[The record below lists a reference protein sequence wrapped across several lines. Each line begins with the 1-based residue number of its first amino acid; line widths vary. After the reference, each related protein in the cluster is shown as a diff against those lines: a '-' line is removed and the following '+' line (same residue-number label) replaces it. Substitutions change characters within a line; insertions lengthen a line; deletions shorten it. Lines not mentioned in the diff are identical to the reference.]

1 MSPTV
6 TDLRPS
12 VGVMFPPR
20 AAIEQLPRYAARV
33 EQLGLD
39 ELWLAEDCFLSGGI
53 AMSAT
58 ALAVTRSLRVGMG
71 LLPAAVRNPAIAA
84 MELSTL
90 ARLHPG
96 RVAVAFGHGVA
107 AWMRQI
113 GAHPRNRL
121 AALEE
126 VSAAVRALVAGETVS
141 VEGSFVHLQDV
152 VLETP
157 PSVPPLIVIGTTGP
171 KGLAVA
177 GRAADGMLLAEGAGA
192 PFIEWAVEQVSD
204 ASAAV
209 SPPECVVY
217 AWLRIDEDE
226 GRIGELVD
234 PAIEHW
240 RSSGLYPEPM
250 RLAPADA
257 RELGVFGDP
266 ASCARAIGR
275 LARAGARS
283 VVLVPLGE
291 DLDVQVERLGGEVAP
306 LVRAAAA
313 RA

>member
-1 MSPTV
+1 MKDPQ
-6 TDLRPS
+6 PS

-20 AAIEQLPRYAARV
+20 AAVEQLPRFAARV
-33 EQLGLD
+33 QQLGLD
-39 ELWLAEDCFLSGGI
+39 ELWVVEDCFLSGGI

-58 ALAVTRSLRVGMG
+58 ALCVTQSVRVGIG

-113 GAHPRNRL
+113 GAHPHNRL

-141 VEGSFVHLQDV
+141 TEGHSFRLQDV

-157 PSVPPLIVIGTTGP
+157 PPVPPLILIGTTGP

-177 GRAADGMLLAEGAGA
+177 GRVADGMLLAEGAGV
-192 PFIEWAVEQVSD
+192 PFIEWAVEQVSE
-204 ASAAV
+204 AGAAA

-226 GRIGELVD
+226 GRIGRLVD

-250 RLAPADA
+250 RLAPADM

-275 LARAGARS
+275 LAQAGATS

-291 DLDVQVERLGGEVAP
+291 DPDAQVERLGAEVVP
-306 LVRAAAA
+306 LVRAAAG